1 MMHPALGVRYVSKVG
16 ELGQPDLVVL
26 PGTKNTMDDLLWL
39 RQNGLETAV
48 KHLAANGT
56 PVWGSAAAIRCW
68 AGRLLTPMG

>member
-1 MMHPALGVRYVSKVG
+1 MRYVSKVG

-56 PVWGSAAAIRCW
+56 PVLGICGGYQML
-68 AGRLLTPMG
+68 GRTLADPMG